1 MSVCISPPCQSV
13 PVAFNSCQL
22 HSSCA
27 IFTHLL
33 HFPAPQPPYL
43 APKYFECRRTLSF
56 GKERTRRFCSLVQRG
71 GGGKLP
77 SYLRTNHPSR
87 STSAPPSSSNSFFL
101 CQTRAIWEKAGFG
114 FSLYSKRM
122 QNQTRNINLE
132 TRQISQNV
140 QQQVGHACQISIKD
154 EQKKSRN
161 SRASWESITKL
172 VSFSVFSCRTIINS
186 PRREGKE

>member
-33 HFPAPQPPYL
+33 HFPPAPQPPYL

-56 GKERTRRFCSLVQRG
+56 WKERTRRFCSLVQRG

-87 STSAPPSSSNSFFL
+87 STSAPPPSSSNSFFL

-132 TRQISQNV
+132 TQYLKMYNNKSDMRVRYQSKMNRRNLGIV
-140 QQQVGHACQISIKD
+140 AQVGSQ
-154 EQKKSRN
+154 SRN
-161 SRASWESITKL
+161 L
-172 VSFSVFSCRTIINS
+172 
-186 PRREGKE
+186 

>member
-33 HFPAPQPPYL
+33 HFPPAPQPPPYL
-43 APKYFECRRTLSF
+43 APKYFECRRTFSF

-87 STSAPPSSSNSFFL
+87 STSAPPRPPPTLSFYAKL
-101 CQTRAIWEKAGFG
+101 EQFG
-114 FSLYSKRM
+114 RF
-122 QNQTRNINLE
+122 
-132 TRQISQNV
+132 
-140 QQQVGHACQISIKD
+140 
-154 EQKKSRN
+154 KSR
-161 SRASWESITKL
+161 KL
-172 VSFSVFSCRTIINS
+172 ALVLVCTA
-186 PRREGKE
+186 KECKIKPET